1 VVGGAAAL
9 FACLAVHVCARPVAS
24 IAPCLLAIGIGE
36 PLFSET
42 ETLKALLQ
50 GLGLMVSAI
59 SGERQTFLDE

>member
-1 VVGGAAAL
+1 MFVPGR
-9 FACLAVHVCARPVAS
+9 RP
-24 IAPCLLAIGIGE
+24 PLLHPFLLAIGIGE

-59 SGERQTFLDE
+59 SGEGQTFLDANEASS